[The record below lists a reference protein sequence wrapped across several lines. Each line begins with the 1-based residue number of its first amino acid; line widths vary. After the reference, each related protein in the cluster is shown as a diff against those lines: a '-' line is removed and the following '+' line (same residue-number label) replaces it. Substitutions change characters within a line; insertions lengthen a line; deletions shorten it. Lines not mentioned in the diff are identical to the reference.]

1 MLFKILYYSIDF
13 LGRAFNKVIVA
24 PCKKRLCAK
33 CGENVIFSRNT
44 KLTWE
49 NLYIGNDVS
58 INEGAYFL
66 STRAKIII
74 GEHVMFGTND
84 TIITVNH

>member
-49 NLYIGNDVS
+49 IC
-58 INEGAYFL
+58 
-66 STRAKIII
+66 T
-74 GEHVMFGTND
+74 
-84 TIITVNH
+84 